1 MDRKKTG
8 VLLFYLIFI
17 IGFIP
22 NVVFAAEFNFLDS
35 IFEPFGGI
43 NIAAT
48 YDRFWMVID
57 TFLYFLFF
65 IGLVQFALKKQF
77 EGSGGKAVIIAFGV
91 ALSIGISVWAS
102 RFNFKLGDRLGPI
115 AAVIFVIVFFIFI
128 VKIFRGDREE
138 GLVGP
143 EWWLAIVGAY
153 ILVNMFV

>member
-1 MDRKKTG
+1 M
-8 VLLFYLIFI
+8 LLFYLIFI

-57 TFLYFLFF
+57 TLLYFLFF

-77 EGSGGKAVIIAFGV
+77 EGSGG
-91 ALSIGISVWAS
+91 
-102 RFNFKLGDRLGPI
+102 
-115 AAVIFVIVFFIFI
+115 
-128 VKIFRGDREE
+128 
-138 GLVGP
+138 
-143 EWWLAIVGAY
+143 
-153 ILVNMFV
+153 